1 VSSSGSFLGTAYGGR
16 DKTERRSS
24 REAEEQLENG
34 AACPWYGRYEGS
46 QTGRGTKGRRSP
58 WEEAVYGA
66 LQACT
71 QAVQHYEEGLSQ
83 GAMKNTAG
91 FRLFA
96 KMRCADALEFAPEG
110 ALCAAT

>member
-1 VSSSGSFLGTAYGGR
+1 MAW
-16 DKTERRSS
+16 EIRRESD
-24 REAEEQLENG
+24 REKHEG
-34 AACPWYGRYEGS
+34 AAKSVG
-46 QTGRGTKGRRSP
+46 
-58 WEEAVYGA
+58 EAVYGE

-71 QAVQHYEEGLSQ
+71 QRVRHYGEGLSQ
-83 GAMKNTAG
+83 GAIKRTAG

>member
-1 VSSSGSFLGTAYGGR
+1 M
-16 DKTERRSS
+16 KTVGEV
-24 REAEEQLENG
+24 
-34 AACPWYGRYEGS
+34 
-46 QTGRGTKGRRSP
+46 
-58 WEEAVYGA
+58 VYGE

-71 QAVQHYEEGLSQ
+71 QSVQRYEEGLSQ
-83 GAMKNTAG
+83 GAIKETAG